1 METANELTLNE
12 FKEVLSYLLTNN
24 KHLEDSGLR
33 PIAVGVEGEAGIGKT
48 MMIEDIAKERGMT
61 MCKVNLAQL
70 EEIGDLVGMPIKEC
84 EVAWIENGQV
94 KDRKWLPESHTKNLD
109 LRLKLTGKVRMS
121 YAPPA
126 WLPSEENP
134 NGTIV
139 FLDDYT
145 RANSMFMQATMEI
158 INTASYISWKLPKYT
173 SIILSSNPDDGQFSV
188 TSLDNAQKTRFINF
202 NLKLNTEEWAKWAE
216 SAEIDGR
223 AINFEL
229 LYGEEIF
236 KKHNNI
242 QTVNPRSYTTFCK
255 AISGLKDWNK
265 PETLALILQISKG
278 CFLNDK
284 DNIIGNLFTT
294 FIANKLDKLIQ
305 PKDMIELKWETLE
318 PRMRDCVYDNGNY
331 RPEIASVL
339 TIRLMNYILYQFGT
353 KGAIK
358 DNTVHDRILEIVEN
372 DELLFSEDLI
382 FHLIKTLVT
391 KYPGRTGK
399 LLMNAKIRNK
409 IVL

>member
-1 METANELTLNE
+1 MTSNEMTLNE
-12 FKEVLSYLLTNN
+12 FKEVFSYLLDNN
-24 KHLEDSGLR
+24 KHLEDSNLR

-48 MMIEDIAKERGMT
+48 SLIEDIAKERGMT
-61 MCKVNLAQL
+61 LCKVNLAQL
-70 EEIGDLVGMPIKEC
+70 EEIGDLVGMPMKEC

-94 KDRKWLPESHTKNLD
+94 KDKRWMPESQTKNLD
-109 LRLKLTGKVRMS
+109 LRLKLTGRVRMS

-126 WLPSEENP
+126 WLPVDENP

-173 SIILSSNPDDGQFSV
+173 SIVLSSNPDDGQFSV

-202 NLKLNTEEWAKWAE
+202 NLKLNIEDWAKWAE
-216 SAEIDGR
+216 EAEIDGR

-229 LYGEEIF
+229 LYGDEIF
-236 KKHNNI
+236 KKHNNV

-294 FIANKLDKLIQ
+294 FIANKLDRLIQ
-305 PKDMIELKWETLE
+305 PKDMIELKWDTLE
-318 PRMRDCVYDNGNY
+318 PKMKNCVYDNGQF

-339 TIRLMNYILYQFGT
+339 TIRFMNYVLHLFGT
-353 KGAIK
+353 KGGIK
-358 DNTVHDRILEIVEN
+358 ESVVYDRILEIVEN
-372 DELLFSEDLI
+372 DEMLFSEDLI
-382 FHLIKTLVT
+382 FHLVKSLVT

>member
-1 METANELTLNE
+1 MANNEITLNE
-12 FKEVLSYLLTNN
+12 FKEVFSYLLDNN
-24 KHLEDSGLR
+24 KQLEDRNLR
-33 PIAVGVEGEAGIGKT
+33 PIAVGLEGEAGVGKT
-48 MMIEDIAKERGMT
+48 SIIEEVAIERGMT
-61 MCKVNLAQL
+61 LVKVNLAQL
-70 EEIGDLVGMPIKEC
+70 EEIGDLVGLPIKEC
-84 EVAWIENGQV
+84 EVAWIENGKV
-94 KDRKWLPESHTKNLD
+94 KEKRWIPENQTAHLD
-109 LRLKLTGKVRMS
+109 LRLKLTGKIRMA

-126 WLPSEENP
+126 WLPMEENP

-139 FLDDYT
+139 LLDDYT

-158 INTASYISWKLPKYT
+158 INTAQYISWHLPKYT
-173 SIILSSNPDDGQFSV
+173 SIVLTSNPDDGQFSV

-202 NLKLNTEEWAKWAE
+202 NVKLNIEEWAKWAE
-216 SAEIDGR
+216 GAEIDGR

-229 LYGEEIF
+229 LYGNELF
-236 KKHNNI
+236 KKYNNV

-255 AISGLKDWNK
+255 AIGGLTNWESPN
-265 PETLALILQISKG
+265 TLALILQISKG

-294 FIANKLDKLIQ
+294 FIANKLDRLIQ
-305 PKDMIELKWETLE
+305 PKDMIELKWDTLE
-318 PRMRDCVYDNGNY
+318 PKMKNCVYDNGQF

-339 TIRLMNYILYQFGT
+339 TIRFMNYVLHLFGT
-353 KGAIK
+353 KGGIK
-358 DNTVHDRILEIVEN
+358 ESVVYDRILEIIEN
-372 DELLFSEDLI
+372 DEMLFSEDLI
-382 FHLIKTLVT
+382 FHLVKSLVT

>member
-1 METANELTLNE
+1 MTNEITLNE
-12 FKEVLSYLLTNN
+12 FKEVLSYLLDNN
-24 KHLEDSGLR
+24 KSLEDNNLR
-33 PIAVGVEGEAGIGKT
+33 PIAVGVEGEPGVGKT
-48 MMIEDIAKERGMT
+48 TIIEDLAKEKSMT
-61 MCKVNLAQL
+61 MVKLNLSQL
-70 EEIGDLVGMPIKEC
+70 EEIGDLVGLPIKEY
-84 EVAWIENGQV
+84 EVAWVEDNQI
-94 KDRKWLPESHTKNLD
+94 KDTRWLSEIQIKD
-109 LRLKLTGKVRMS
+109 LNPRLKLTGKVRMS

-126 WLPSEENP
+126 WLPSKENP

-145 RANSMFMQATMEI
+145 RANSMFMQASMEI

-173 SIILSSNPDDGQFSV
+173 SIVLSSNPDDGQFSV

-202 NLKLNTEEWAKWAE
+202 NVKLNIEDWAKWAE
-216 SAEIDGR
+216 INGIDGR

-255 AISGLKDWNK
+255 AISGLKDWNN
-265 PETLALILQISKG
+265 PDTLALILQISKG

-305 PKDMIELKWETLE
+305 PKDMLELKWETLE
-318 PRMRDCVYDNGNY
+318 PKMRDCVYDNGNF

-339 TIRLMNYILYQFGT
+339 TIRLMNYILHLLGT

-358 DNTVHDRILEIVEN
+358 EYVIYDRILEIVNNE
-372 DELLFSEDLI
+372 EQLFSEDLI
-382 FHLIKTLVT
+382 FHLVKTLIS

-399 LLMNAKIRNK
+399 LLMNPIIRNK

>member
-1 METANELTLNE
+1 MTSNEMTLNE
-12 FKEVLSYLLTNN
+12 FKEVFSYLLDNN
-24 KHLEDSGLR
+24 KHLEDSNLR

-48 MMIEDIAKERGMT
+48 TLIEDIAKERGMT
-61 MCKVNLAQL
+61 LCKVNLAQL
-70 EEIGDLVGMPIKEC
+70 EEIGDLVGMPMKEC
-84 EVAWIENGQV
+84 EVAWIENGQI
-94 KDRKWLPESHTKNLD
+94 KDKRWMPESQTKNLD
-109 LRLKLTGKVRMS
+109 LRLKLTGRVRMS

-126 WLPSEENP
+126 WLPVDENP

-173 SIILSSNPDDGQFSV
+173 SIVLSSNPDDGQFSV

-202 NLKLNTEEWAKWAE
+202 NLKLNIEDWAKWAE
-216 SAEIDGR
+216 EAEIDGR

-229 LYGEEIF
+229 LYGDEIF
-236 KKHNNI
+236 KKHNNV

-255 AISGLKDWNK
+255 AISGLKDWSK

-294 FIANKLDKLIQ
+294 FIANKLDRLIQ
-305 PKDMIELKWETLE
+305 PKDMIELKWDTLE
-318 PRMRDCVYDNGNY
+318 PKMKNCVYDNGQF

-339 TIRLMNYILYQFGT
+339 TIRFMNYVLHLFGT
-353 KGAIK
+353 KGGIK
-358 DNTVHDRILEIVEN
+358 ESVVYDRILEIVEN
-372 DELLFSEDLI
+372 DEMLFSEDLI
-382 FHLIKTLVT
+382 FHLVKSLVT

>member
-1 METANELTLNE
+1 MTNNEMTLNE
-12 FKEVLSYLLTNN
+12 FKEVFAYLLDNN
-24 KHLEDSGLR
+24 KHLEDNNLR

-48 MMIEDIAKERGMT
+48 SLIEDIARQRGMT
-61 MCKVNLAQL
+61 LCKVNLAQL
-70 EEIGDLVGMPIKEC
+70 EEIGDLVGMPMKEC

-94 KDRKWLPESHTKNLD
+94 KQTRWMPENQTKYLD

-126 WLPSEENP
+126 WLPMDENP
-134 NGTIV
+134 NGTII

-173 SIILSSNPDDGQFSV
+173 SIVLSSNPDDGQFSV

-202 NLKLNTEEWAKWAE
+202 NVKFNIEDWAKWAE
-216 SAEIDGR
+216 EAEIDGR

-229 LYGEEIF
+229 LYGDEIF

-255 AISGLKDWNK
+255 AISGLKNWDN
-265 PETLALILQISKG
+265 PDTLALILQISKG

-294 FIANKLDKLIQ
+294 FIANKLDRLIQ
-305 PKDMIELKWETLE
+305 PKDMIELKWDTLE
-318 PRMRDCVYDNGNY
+318 PKMKNCVYDNGNF

-339 TIRLMNYILYQFGT
+339 TIRFMNYVLHLFGT

-358 DNTVHDRILEIVEN
+358 ENVVYDRILEIVNN
-372 DELLFSEDLI
+372 DEVLFSEDLI
-382 FHLIKTLVT
+382 FHLVKNLITM
-391 KYPGRTGK
+391 YPGRTGK
-399 LLMNAKIRNK
+399 LLMNPIIRNK
-409 IVL
+409 VVL

>member
-1 METANELTLNE
+1 MTNNEITLNE
-12 FKEVLSYLLTNN
+12 FKEVFSYLLDNN
-24 KHLEDSGLR
+24 KHLEDNNLR

-48 MMIEDIAKERGMT
+48 TLIEDIAKERGMT

-70 EEIGDLVGMPIKEC
+70 EEIGDLVGMPIKEY
-84 EVAWIENGQV
+84 EVAWVENGQV
-94 KDRKWLPESHTKNLD
+94 KQTRWMPESQTKHLD

-126 WLPSEENP
+126 WLPMNENP

-173 SIILSSNPDDGQFSV
+173 SIVLSSNPDDGQFSV

-202 NLKLNTEEWAKWAE
+202 NVKFNIEDWAKWAE
-216 SAEIDGR
+216 EAEIDGR

-229 LYGEEIF
+229 LYGDEIF

-255 AISGLKDWNK
+255 AISGLKNWDN
-265 PETLALILQISKG
+265 PDTLALILQISKG

-294 FIANKLDKLIQ
+294 FIANKLDRLIQ
-305 PKDMIELKWETLE
+305 PKDMIELKWDTLE
-318 PRMRDCVYDNGNY
+318 PKMKNCVYDNGNF
-331 RPEIASVL
+331 RPEIASIL
-339 TIRLMNYILYQFGT
+339 TIRFMNYVLYLFGT

-358 DNTVHDRILEIVEN
+358 ENVVYDRILEIVNN
-372 DELLFSEDLI
+372 DEMLFSEDLI
-382 FHLIKTLVT
+382 FHLVKSLIT

-399 LLMNAKIRNK
+399 LLMNPIIRNK
-409 IVL
+409 VVL

>member
-1 METANELTLNE
+1 MTNNEITLNE
-12 FKEVLSYLLTNN
+12 FKEVFSYLLDNN
-24 KHLEDSGLR
+24 KHLEDNNLR

-48 MMIEDIAKERGMT
+48 TLVEDIAKERGMT

-70 EEIGDLVGMPIKEC
+70 EEIGDLVGMPIKEY
-84 EVAWIENGQV
+84 EVAWVENGQV
-94 KDRKWLPESHTKNLD
+94 KQTRWMPESQTKHLD

-126 WLPSEENP
+126 WLPMDENP

-173 SIILSSNPDDGQFSV
+173 SIVLSSNPDDGQFSV

-202 NLKLNTEEWAKWAE
+202 NVKFNIEDWAKWAE
-216 SAEIDGR
+216 EAEIDGR

-229 LYGEEIF
+229 LYGDEIF
-236 KKHNNI
+236 KKHNNV

-255 AISGLKDWNK
+255 AISGLKNWDN
-265 PETLALILQISKG
+265 PDTLALILQISKG

-294 FIANKLDKLIQ
+294 FIANKLDRLIQ
-305 PKDMIELKWETLE
+305 PKDMIELKWDALE
-318 PRMRDCVYDNGNY
+318 PKMKNCVYDNGNF

-339 TIRLMNYILYQFGT
+339 TIRFMNYVLHLFGT

-358 DNTVHDRILEIVEN
+358 ENVVYDRILEIVNN
-372 DELLFSEDLI
+372 DEMLFSEDLI
-382 FHLIKTLVT
+382 FHLVKSLIT

-399 LLMNAKIRNK
+399 LLMNPIIRNK
-409 IVL
+409 VVL

>member
-1 METANELTLNE
+1 MTSNEMTLNE
-12 FKEVLSYLLTNN
+12 FKEVFSYLLDNN
-24 KHLEDSGLR
+24 KHLEDSNLR

-48 MMIEDIAKERGMT
+48 TLIEDIAKERGMT
-61 MCKVNLAQL
+61 LCKVNLAQL
-70 EEIGDLVGMPIKEC
+70 EEIGDLVGMPMKEC

-94 KDRKWLPESHTKNLD
+94 KDKRWMPESQTKNLD
-109 LRLKLTGKVRMS
+109 LRLKLTGRVRMS

-126 WLPSEENP
+126 WLPVDENP

-145 RANSMFMQATMEI
+145 RANSMFMQASMEI

-173 SIILSSNPDDGQFSV
+173 SIVLSSNPDDGQFSV

-202 NLKLNTEEWAKWAE
+202 NLKLNIEDWAKWAE
-216 SAEIDGR
+216 EAEIDGR

-229 LYGEEIF
+229 LYGNEIF
-236 KKHNNI
+236 KKHNNV

-294 FIANKLDKLIQ
+294 FIANKLDRLIQ
-305 PKDMIELKWETLE
+305 PKDMIELKWDTLE
-318 PRMRDCVYDNGNY
+318 PKMKNCVYDNGQF

-339 TIRLMNYILYQFGT
+339 TIRFMNYVLHLFGT
-353 KGAIK
+353 KGGIK
-358 DNTVHDRILEIVEN
+358 ESVVYDRILEIVEN
-372 DELLFSEDLI
+372 DEMLFSEDLI
-382 FHLIKTLVT
+382 FHLVKSLVT

>member
-1 METANELTLNE
+1 MTSNEMTLNE
-12 FKEVLSYLLTNN
+12 FKEVFSYLLDNN
-24 KHLEDSGLR
+24 KHLEDSNLR

-48 MMIEDIAKERGMT
+48 TLIEDIAKERGMT
-61 MCKVNLAQL
+61 LCKVNLAQL
-70 EEIGDLVGMPIKEC
+70 EEIGDLVGMPMKEC

-94 KDRKWLPESHTKNLD
+94 KDKRWMPESQTKNLD
-109 LRLKLTGKVRMS
+109 LRLKLTGRVRMS

-126 WLPSEENP
+126 WLPVDENP

-173 SIILSSNPDDGQFSV
+173 SIVLSSNPDDGQFSV

-202 NLKLNTEEWAKWAE
+202 NLKLNIEDWAKWAE
-216 SAEIDGR
+216 EAEIDGR

-229 LYGEEIF
+229 LYGDEIF
-236 KKHNNI
+236 KKYNNV

-294 FIANKLDKLIQ
+294 FIANKLDRLIQ
-305 PKDMIELKWETLE
+305 PKDMIELQWDTLE
-318 PRMRDCVYDNGNY
+318 PKMKNCVYDNGNF

-339 TIRLMNYILYQFGT
+339 TIRFMNYVLHLFGT
-353 KGAIK
+353 KGGVK
-358 DNTVHDRILEIVEN
+358 ESVVYDRILEIVNN
-372 DELLFSEDLI
+372 DEMLFSEDLI
-382 FHLIKTLVT
+382 FHLVKTLIT

-399 LLMNAKIRNK
+399 LLMNPTIRNK
-409 IVL
+409 VVL

>member
-1 METANELTLNE
+1 MKMYAGLQRIESVEVRIKSLTIT
-12 FKEVLSYLLTNN
+12 K
-24 KHLEDSGLR
+24 
-33 PIAVGVEGEAGIGKT
+33 PKT
-48 MMIEDIAKERGMT
+48 TLIEDIAKERGMT

-70 EEIGDLVGMPIKEC
+70 EEIGDLVGMPIKEY
-84 EVAWIENGQV
+84 EVAWVENGQV
-94 KDRKWLPESHTKNLD
+94 KQTRWMPESQTKHLD

-126 WLPSEENP
+126 WLPMNENP

-173 SIILSSNPDDGQFSV
+173 SIVLSSNPDDGQFSV

-202 NLKLNTEEWAKWAE
+202 NVKFNIEDWAKWAE
-216 SAEIDGR
+216 EAEIDGR

-229 LYGEEIF
+229 LYGDEIF

-255 AISGLKDWNK
+255 AISGLKNWDN
-265 PETLALILQISKG
+265 PDTLALILQISKG

-294 FIANKLDKLIQ
+294 FIANKLDRLIQ
-305 PKDMIELKWETLE
+305 PKDMIELKWDTLE
-318 PRMRDCVYDNGNY
+318 PKMKNCVYDNGNF

-339 TIRLMNYILYQFGT
+339 TIRFMNYVLHLFGT

-358 DNTVHDRILEIVEN
+358 ENVVYDRILEIVNN
-372 DELLFSEDLI
+372 DEMLFSEDLI
-382 FHLIKTLVT
+382 FHLVKNLITM
-391 KYPGRTGK
+391 YPGRTGK
-399 LLMNAKIRNK
+399 LLMNPIIRNK
-409 IVL
+409 VVL

>member
-1 METANELTLNE
+1 MTSNEMTLNE
-12 FKEVLSYLLTNN
+12 FKEVFSYLLDNN
-24 KHLEDSGLR
+24 KHLEDSNLR

-48 MMIEDIAKERGMT
+48 SLIEDIAKERGMT
-61 MCKVNLAQL
+61 LCKVNLAQL
-70 EEIGDLVGMPIKEC
+70 EEIGDLVGMPMKEC

-94 KDRKWLPESHTKNLD
+94 KDKRWMPESQTKNLD
-109 LRLKLTGKVRMS
+109 LRLKLTGRVRMS

-126 WLPSEENP
+126 WLPVDENS

-145 RANSMFMQATMEI
+145 RANSMFMQACMEI

-173 SIILSSNPDDGQFSV
+173 SIVLSSNPDDGQFSV

-202 NLKLNTEEWAKWAE
+202 NLKLNIEDWAKWAE
-216 SAEIDGR
+216 EAEIDGR

-229 LYGEEIF
+229 LYGDEIF
-236 KKHNNI
+236 KKHNNV

-294 FIANKLDKLIQ
+294 FITNKLDRLIQ
-305 PKDMIELKWETLE
+305 PKDMIELKWDTLE
-318 PRMRDCVYDNGNY
+318 PKMKNCVYDNGQF

-339 TIRLMNYILYQFGT
+339 TIRFMNYVLHLFGT
-353 KGAIK
+353 KGGIK
-358 DNTVHDRILEIVEN
+358 ESVVYDRILEIVEN
-372 DELLFSEDLI
+372 DEMLFSEDLI
-382 FHLIKTLVT
+382 FHLVKSLVT

>member
-1 METANELTLNE
+1 MTNNEITLNE
-12 FKEVLSYLLTNN
+12 FKEVFSYLLDNN
-24 KHLEDSGLR
+24 KQLEDKGLR
-33 PIAVGVEGEAGIGKT
+33 PIAVGLEGEAGIGKT
-48 MMIEDIAKERGMT
+48 SLIEDIVKERGMT
-61 MCKVNLAQL
+61 MCKINLAQL

-84 EVAWIENGQV
+84 EVAWIENGQI
-94 KDRKWLPESHTKNLD
+94 KQTRWMPESQIKHLD
-109 LRLKLTGKVRMS
+109 LRLKLTGKIRMS

-126 WLPSEENP
+126 WLPIDENP

-158 INTASYISWKLPKYT
+158 INTANYISWKLPKYT
-173 SIILSSNPDDGQFSV
+173 SIVLSSNPDDGQFSV

-202 NLKLNTEEWAKWAE
+202 NVKFNIEDWAKWAE
-216 SAEIDGR
+216 KAEIDGR

-229 LYGEEIF
+229 LYGNEIF
-236 KKHNNI
+236 KKHNNV

-255 AISGLKDWNK
+255 AISGLKNWDN
-265 PETLALILQISKG
+265 PDTLALILQISKG

-305 PKDMIELKWETLE
+305 PKDMIELKWDTLE
-318 PRMRDCVYDNGNY
+318 PKMKNCVYDNGNF

-339 TIRLMNYILYQFGT
+339 TIRFMNYVLHLFGT
-353 KGAIK
+353 KGAVK
-358 DNTVHDRILEIVEN
+358 DSVVYDRILEIVNNE
-372 DELLFSEDLI
+372 EMLFSEDLI
-382 FHLIKTLVT
+382 FHLVKSLIT

-399 LLMNAKIRNK
+399 LLMNPIIRNK
-409 IVL
+409 VVL

>member
-1 METANELTLNE
+1 MTSNEMTLNE
-12 FKEVLSYLLTNN
+12 FKDVFSYLLDNN
-24 KHLEDSGLR
+24 KHLEDSNLR

-48 MMIEDIAKERGMT
+48 SLIEDIAKERGMT
-61 MCKVNLAQL
+61 LCKVNLAQL
-70 EEIGDLVGMPIKEC
+70 EEIGDLVGMPMKEC

-94 KDRKWLPESHTKNLD
+94 KDKRWMPESQTKNLD
-109 LRLKLTGKVRMS
+109 LRLKLTGRVRMS

-126 WLPSEENP
+126 WLPVDENP

-173 SIILSSNPDDGQFSV
+173 SIVLSSNPDDGQFSV

-202 NLKLNTEEWAKWAE
+202 NLKLNIEDWAKWAE
-216 SAEIDGR
+216 EAEIDGR

-229 LYGEEIF
+229 LYGDEIF
-236 KKHNNI
+236 KKHNNV

-294 FIANKLDKLIQ
+294 FIANKLDRLIQ
-305 PKDMIELKWETLE
+305 PKDMIELKWDTLE
-318 PRMRDCVYDNGNY
+318 PKMKNCVYDNGQF

-339 TIRLMNYILYQFGT
+339 TIRFMNYVLHLFGT
-353 KGAIK
+353 KGGIK
-358 DNTVHDRILEIVEN
+358 ESVVYDRILEIVEN
-372 DELLFSEDLI
+372 DEMLFSEDLI
-382 FHLIKTLVT
+382 FHLVKSLVT

>member
-1 METANELTLNE
+1 MYAGLQRIESVEVRIKSLTIT
-12 FKEVLSYLLTNN
+12 KS
-24 KHLEDSGLR
+24 
-33 PIAVGVEGEAGIGKT
+33 KT
-48 MMIEDIAKERGMT
+48 TLIEDIAKERGMT

-70 EEIGDLVGMPIKEC
+70 EEIGDLVGMPIKEY
-84 EVAWIENGQV
+84 EVAWVENGQV
-94 KDRKWLPESHTKNLD
+94 KQTRWMPESQTKHLD

-126 WLPSEENP
+126 WLPMDENP

-173 SIILSSNPDDGQFSV
+173 SIVLSSNPDDGQFSV

-202 NLKLNTEEWAKWAE
+202 NVKFNIEDWAKWAE
-216 SAEIDGR
+216 EAEIDGR

-229 LYGEEIF
+229 LYGDEIF

-255 AISGLKDWNK
+255 AISGLKNWDN
-265 PETLALILQISKG
+265 PDTLALILQISKG

-294 FIANKLDKLIQ
+294 FIANKLDRLIQ
-305 PKDMIELKWETLE
+305 PKDMIELKWDTLE
-318 PRMRDCVYDNGNY
+318 PKMKNCVYDNGNF

-339 TIRLMNYILYQFGT
+339 TIRFMNYVLHLFGT

-358 DNTVHDRILEIVEN
+358 ENVVYDRILEIVNN
-372 DELLFSEDLI
+372 DEMLFSEDLI
-382 FHLIKTLVT
+382 FHLVKNLITM
-391 KYPGRTGK
+391 YPGRTGK
-399 LLMNAKIRNK
+399 LLMNPIIRNK
-409 IVL
+409 VVL

>member
-1 METANELTLNE
+1 MTNNEMTLNE
-12 FKEVLSYLLTNN
+12 FKEVFTYLLDNN
-24 KHLEDSGLR
+24 KHLEDNNLR

-48 MMIEDIAKERGMT
+48 SLIEDIAKERGMT

-70 EEIGDLVGMPIKEC
+70 EEIGDLIGMPMKEC

-94 KDRKWLPESHTKNLD
+94 KDKRWMPENQTRNLD
-109 LRLKLTGKVRMS
+109 LRLKLTGRVRMS

-126 WLPSEENP
+126 WLPVDENP

-173 SIILSSNPDDGQFSV
+173 SIVLSSNPDDGQFSV

-202 NLKLNTEEWAKWAE
+202 NLKLNIEDWAKWAE
-216 SAEIDGR
+216 EAEIDGR

-229 LYGEEIF
+229 LYGDEIF
-236 KKHNNI
+236 KKHNNV

-294 FIANKLDKLIQ
+294 FIANKLDRLIQ
-305 PKDMIELKWETLE
+305 PKDMIELKWDTLE
-318 PRMRDCVYDNGNY
+318 PKMRNCVYDNGQF

-339 TIRLMNYILYQFGT
+339 TIRFMNYILHLFGT
-353 KGAIK
+353 KGGIK
-358 DNTVHDRILEIVEN
+358 ESVVYDRILEIVEN
-372 DELLFSEDLI
+372 DEMLFSEDLI
-382 FHLIKTLVT
+382 FHLVKSLVT
-391 KYPGRTGK
+391 KYPGRTGR

>member
-1 METANELTLNE
+1 MTNNEITLNE
-12 FKEVLSYLLTNN
+12 FKEVFSYLLDNN
-24 KHLEDSGLR
+24 KHLEDNNLR

-48 MMIEDIAKERGMT
+48 TLIEDIAKERGMT
-61 MCKVNLAQL
+61 MCKINLAQL
-70 EEIGDLVGMPIKEC
+70 EEIGDLVGMPIKEY
-84 EVAWIENGQV
+84 EVAWVENGQV
-94 KDRKWLPESHTKNLD
+94 KQTRWMSESQTKHLD

-126 WLPSEENP
+126 WLPIDENP

-173 SIILSSNPDDGQFSV
+173 SIVLSSNPDDGQFSV

-202 NLKLNTEEWAKWAE
+202 NVKFNIEDWAKWAE
-216 SAEIDGR
+216 EAEIDGR

-229 LYGEEIF
+229 LYGDEIF
-236 KKHNNI
+236 KKHNNV
-242 QTVNPRSYTTFCK
+242 QTINPRSYTTFCK
-255 AISGLKDWNK
+255 AISGLKNWDN
-265 PETLALILQISKG
+265 PDTLALILQISKG

-294 FIANKLDKLIQ
+294 FIANKLDRLIQ
-305 PKDMIELKWETLE
+305 PKDMIELKWDTLE
-318 PRMRDCVYDNGNY
+318 PKMKNCVYDNGNF
-331 RPEIASVL
+331 RPEIASIL
-339 TIRLMNYILYQFGT
+339 TIRFMNYVLHLFGT

-358 DNTVHDRILEIVEN
+358 ENVVYDRILEIVNN
-372 DELLFSEDLI
+372 DEMLFSEDLI
-382 FHLIKTLVT
+382 FHLVKSLITM
-391 KYPGRTGK
+391 YPGRTGK
-399 LLMNAKIRNK
+399 LLMNPIIRNK
-409 IVL
+409 VVL

>member
-1 METANELTLNE
+1 MTNNEMTLNE
-12 FKEVLSYLLTNN
+12 FKEVFTYLLDNN
-24 KHLEDSGLR
+24 KQLEDKGLR
-33 PIAVGVEGEAGIGKT
+33 PIAVGLEGEAGVGKT
-48 MMIEDIAKERGMT
+48 SIIEEIATERGMT
-61 MCKVNLAQL
+61 MVKVNLAQL
-70 EEIGDLVGMPIKEC
+70 EEIGDLVGLPIKEY
-84 EVAWIENGQV
+84 EVAWIDNGNIKDKRWMSENQ
-94 KDRKWLPESHTKNLD
+94 TKNLD
-109 LRLKLTGKVRMS
+109 SRLKLTGRIRMA

-126 WLPSEENP
+126 WLPTEDNP
-134 NGTIV
+134 NGIIV
-139 FLDDYT
+139 LLDDYT

-158 INTASYISWKLPKYT
+158 INTASYISWNLPKYT
-173 SIILSSNPDDGQFSV
+173 SIVLTSNPDDGQFSV

-202 NLKLNTEEWAKWAE
+202 NVKLNIEEWAKWAE
-216 SAEIDGR
+216 EAEIDGR

-229 LYGEEIF
+229 LYGNEIF
-236 KKHNNI
+236 KKHNGV

-318 PRMRDCVYDNGNY
+318 PKMRECVYDNGNF
-331 RPEIASVL
+331 RPDIASIL
-339 TIRLMNYILYQFGT
+339 TIRLMNYILYLFSI

-358 DNTVHDRILEIVEN
+358 ENVVYDRILEIVNN
-372 DELLFSEDLI
+372 DEMLFSEDLI
-382 FHLIKTLVT
+382 FHLVKTLIT

-399 LLMNAKIRNK
+399 LLMNATIRNK
-409 IVL
+409 VVL

>member
-1 METANELTLNE
+1 MTNNEMTLNE
-12 FKEVLSYLLTNN
+12 FKEVFTYLLDNN
-24 KHLEDSGLR
+24 KQLEDKGLR
-33 PIAVGVEGEAGIGKT
+33 PIAVGLEGEAGVGKT
-48 MMIEDIAKERGMT
+48 SIIEEIATERGMT
-61 MCKVNLAQL
+61 MVKVNLAQL
-70 EEIGDLVGMPIKEC
+70 EEIGDLVGLPIKEY
-84 EVAWIENGQV
+84 EVAWIDNGNIKDKRWMSENQ
-94 KDRKWLPESHTKNLD
+94 TKNLD
-109 LRLKLTGKVRMS
+109 SRLKLTGRVRMA

-126 WLPSEENP
+126 WLPTEDNP
-134 NGTIV
+134 NGIIV
-139 FLDDYT
+139 LLDDYT
-145 RANSMFMQATMEI
+145 RANSMFIQATMEI
-158 INTASYISWKLPKYT
+158 INTAQYISWHLPKYT
-173 SIILSSNPDDGQFSV
+173 SIVLTSNPDDGQFSV

-202 NLKLNTEEWAKWAE
+202 NVKLNIEEWAKWAE
-216 SAEIDGR
+216 EAEIDGR

-229 LYGEEIF
+229 LYGNEIF
-236 KKHNNI
+236 KKHNGV

-318 PRMRDCVYDNGNY
+318 PKMRECVYDNGNF
-331 RPEIASVL
+331 RPDIASIL
-339 TIRLMNYILYQFGT
+339 TIRLMNYILYLFSI

-358 DNTVHDRILEIVEN
+358 ENVVYDRILEIVNN
-372 DELLFSEDLI
+372 DEMLFSEDLI
-382 FHLIKTLVT
+382 FHLVKTLIT

-399 LLMNAKIRNK
+399 LLMNATIRNK
-409 IVL
+409 VVL

>member
-1 METANELTLNE
+1 M
-12 FKEVLSYLLTNN
+12 
-24 KHLEDSGLR
+24 
-33 PIAVGVEGEAGIGKT
+33 
-48 MMIEDIAKERGMT
+48 
-61 MCKVNLAQL
+61 
-70 EEIGDLVGMPIKEC
+70 LVGLPIKEY
-84 EVAWIENGQV
+84 EVAWIDNGNIKDKRWMSENQ
-94 KDRKWLPESHTKNLD
+94 TKNLD
-109 LRLKLTGKVRMS
+109 SRLKLTGRVRMA

-126 WLPSEENP
+126 WLPTEANP
-134 NGTIV
+134 NGIIV
-139 FLDDYT
+139 LLDDYT

-158 INTASYISWKLPKYT
+158 INTASYISWNLPKYT
-173 SIILSSNPDDGQFSV
+173 SIVLTSNPDDGQFSV

-202 NLKLNTEEWAKWAE
+202 NVKLNIEDWAKWAE
-216 SAEIDGR
+216 EAEIDGR

-229 LYGEEIF
+229 LYGNEIF
-236 KKHNNI
+236 KKHNGV

-318 PRMRDCVYDNGNY
+318 PKMRECVYDNGNF
-331 RPEIASVL
+331 RPDIASIL
-339 TIRLMNYILYQFGT
+339 TIRLMNYILYLFSI

-358 DNTVHDRILEIVEN
+358 ENVVYDRILEIVNN
-372 DELLFSEDLI
+372 DEMLFSEDLI
-382 FHLIKTLVT
+382 FHLVKTLIT

-399 LLMNAKIRNK
+399 LLMNATIRNK
-409 IVL
+409 VVL

>member
-1 METANELTLNE
+1 
-12 FKEVLSYLLTNN
+12 
-24 KHLEDSGLR
+24 
-33 PIAVGVEGEAGIGKT
+33 
-48 MMIEDIAKERGMT
+48 MI
-61 MCKVNLAQL
+61 
-70 EEIGDLVGMPIKEC
+70 
-84 EVAWIENGQV
+84 
-94 KDRKWLPESHTKNLD
+94 TKC
-109 LRLKLTGKVRMS
+109 
-121 YAPPA
+121 
-126 WLPSEENP
+126 
-134 NGTIV
+134 
-139 FLDDYT
+139 
-145 RANSMFMQATMEI
+145 

-173 SIILSSNPDDGQFSV
+173 SVILSSNPDDGQFSV

-358 DNTVHDRILEIVEN
+358 DNTVHDRILEIIEN

-399 LLMNAKIRNK
+399 LLMNSKIRNK

>member
-1 METANELTLNE
+1 MTNNEITLNE
-12 FKEVLSYLLTNN
+12 FKEVFSYLLDNN
-24 KHLEDSGLR
+24 KHLEDNNLR

-48 MMIEDIAKERGMT
+48 TLIEDIAKERGMT

-70 EEIGDLVGMPIKEC
+70 EEIGDLVGMPMKEC

-94 KDRKWLPESHTKNLD
+94 KQTRWMPESQTKNLD

-126 WLPSEENP
+126 WLPMDENP

-173 SIILSSNPDDGQFSV
+173 SVVLSSNPDDGQFSV

-202 NLKLNTEEWAKWAE
+202 NLKLNVEDWAKWAE
-216 SAEIDGR
+216 EAEIDGR

-229 LYGEEIF
+229 LYGDEIF

-255 AISGLKDWNK
+255 AISGLKDWNN
-265 PETLALILQISKG
+265 PDTLALILQISKG

-294 FIANKLDKLIQ
+294 FIANKLDRLIQ

-318 PRMRDCVYDNGNY
+318 PKMKNCVYDNGNF

-339 TIRLMNYILYQFGT
+339 TIRFMNYVLHLFGT

-358 DNTVHDRILEIVEN
+358 ESVVYDRILEIVNN
-372 DELLFSEDLI
+372 DEMLFSEDLI
-382 FHLIKTLVT
+382 FHLVKSLIT

-399 LLMNAKIRNK
+399 LLMNPTIRNK
-409 IVL
+409 VVL

>member
-1 METANELTLNE
+1 MTLNE
-12 FKEVLSYLLTNN
+12 FKEVFTYLLDNN
-24 KHLEDSGLR
+24 KQLEDKGLR
-33 PIAVGVEGEAGIGKT
+33 PIAVGLEGEAGVGKT
-48 MMIEDIAKERGMT
+48 SIIEEIATERSMT
-61 MCKVNLAQL
+61 MVKVNLAQL
-70 EEIGDLVGMPIKEC
+70 EEIGDLVGLPIKEY
-84 EVAWIENGQV
+84 EVAWIDNGNIKDKRWMSENQ
-94 KDRKWLPESHTKNLD
+94 TKNLD
-109 LRLKLTGKVRMS
+109 SRLKLTGRVRMA

-126 WLPSEENP
+126 WLPTEDNP
-134 NGTIV
+134 NGIIV
-139 FLDDYT
+139 LLDDYT

-158 INTASYISWKLPKYT
+158 INTASYISWNLPKYT
-173 SIILSSNPDDGQFSV
+173 SIVLTSNPDDGQFSV

-202 NLKLNTEEWAKWAE
+202 NVKLNIEDWAKWAE
-216 SAEIDGR
+216 EAEIDGR

-229 LYGEEIF
+229 LYGNEIF
-236 KKHNNI
+236 KKHNGV

-318 PRMRDCVYDNGNY
+318 PKMRECVYDNGNF
-331 RPEIASVL
+331 RPDIASIL
-339 TIRLMNYILYQFGT
+339 TIRLMNYILYLFSI

-358 DNTVHDRILEIVEN
+358 ENVVYDRILEIVNN
-372 DELLFSEDLI
+372 DEMLFSEDLI
-382 FHLIKTLVT
+382 FHLVKTLIT

-399 LLMNAKIRNK
+399 LLMNATIRNK
-409 IVL
+409 VVL

>member
-1 METANELTLNE
+1 MYAGLQRIESVEVRIKSLMITKPKTTL
-12 FKEVLSYLLTNN
+12 
-24 KHLEDSGLR
+24 
-33 PIAVGVEGEAGIGKT
+33 
-48 MMIEDIAKERGMT
+48 IEDIAKERGMT

-70 EEIGDLVGMPIKEC
+70 EEIGDLVGMPMKEC

-94 KDRKWLPESHTKNLD
+94 KQTRWMPESQTKNLD

-126 WLPSEENP
+126 WLPMDENP

-173 SIILSSNPDDGQFSV
+173 SIVLSSNPDDGQFSV

-202 NLKLNTEEWAKWAE
+202 NLKLNVEDWAKWAE
-216 SAEIDGR
+216 EAEIDGR

-229 LYGEEIF
+229 LYGNEIF

-255 AISGLKDWNK
+255 AISGLKDWNN
-265 PETLALILQISKG
+265 PDTLALILQISKG

-294 FIANKLDKLIQ
+294 FIANKLDRLIQ

-318 PRMRDCVYDNGNY
+318 PKMKNCVYDNGNF

-339 TIRLMNYILYQFGT
+339 TIRFMNYVLYLFGT

-358 DNTVHDRILEIVEN
+358 ESVVYDRILEIVNNE
-372 DELLFSEDLI
+372 EMLFSEDLI
-382 FHLIKTLVT
+382 FHLVKSLIT

-399 LLMNAKIRNK
+399 LLMNPTIRNK
-409 IVL
+409 VVL

>member
-1 METANELTLNE
+1 MASNEMTLNE
-12 FKEVLSYLLTNN
+12 FKEVFTYLLDNN
-24 KHLEDSGLR
+24 RHLEDGGLR
-33 PIAVGVEGEAGIGKT
+33 PIAIGIEGEAGLGKT
-48 MMIEDIAKERGMT
+48 TLVEDVAKQRGMT
-61 MCKVNLAQL
+61 LCKVNLSQL
-70 EEIGDLVGMPIKEC
+70 EEVGDLTGFPIKEY
-84 EVAWIENGQV
+84 EVAWIEKGEV
-94 KDRKWLPESHTKNLD
+94 KQKRWMTEQQTKNLD
-109 LRLKLTGKVRMS
+109 IRLKLTGKVRMS

-126 WLPSEENP
+126 WLPIEENP
-134 NGTIV
+134 NGVIL

-173 SIILSSNPDDGQFSV
+173 SVVLSSNPDDGQFQVS
-188 TSLDNAQKTRFINF
+188 SLDNAMKTRFINF
-202 NLKLNTEEWAKWAE
+202 NVKLNIEEWAKWAE
-216 SAEIDGR
+216 GANIDGR

-236 KKHNNI
+236 KKHHNV

-255 AISGLKDWNK
+255 AISGLKDWNN
-265 PETLALILQISKG
+265 PDTLALILQISKG
-278 CFLNDK
+278 CFLNDT

-305 PKDMIELKWETLE
+305 PKDMVELNWENLE
-318 PRMRDCVYDNGNY
+318 PKMRDCVYDSGVY

-339 TIRLMNYILYQFGT
+339 TIRFMNYILHLFGL
-353 KGAIK
+353 KGGIK
-358 DNTVHDRILEIVEN
+358 ESTVYDRILEIVDN
-372 DELLFSEDLI
+372 DEMLFSEDLI
-382 FHLIKTLVT
+382 FHLVKTLVS

>member
-1 METANELTLNE
+1 MTNNEITLNE
-12 FKEVLSYLLTNN
+12 FKEVFSYLLDNN
-24 KHLEDSGLR
+24 KHLEDNNLR

-48 MMIEDIAKERGMT
+48 TLIEDIAKERGMT

-70 EEIGDLVGMPIKEC
+70 EEIGDLVGMPIKEY
-84 EVAWIENGQV
+84 EVAWVENGQV
-94 KDRKWLPESHTKNLD
+94 KQTRWMPESQTKHLD

-126 WLPSEENP
+126 WLPMDENP

-173 SIILSSNPDDGQFSV
+173 SIVLSSNPDDGQFSV

-202 NLKLNTEEWAKWAE
+202 NVKFNIEDWAKWAE
-216 SAEIDGR
+216 EAEIDGR

-229 LYGEEIF
+229 LYGDEIF
-236 KKHNNI
+236 KKHNNV

-255 AISGLKDWNK
+255 AISGLKNWDN
-265 PETLALILQISKG
+265 PDTLALILQISKG
-278 CFLNDK
+278 CFLTDK

-294 FIANKLDKLIQ
+294 FIANKLDRLIQ
-305 PKDMIELKWETLE
+305 PKDMIELKWDTLE
-318 PRMRDCVYDNGNY
+318 PKMKNCVYDNGNF

-339 TIRLMNYILYQFGT
+339 TIRFMNYVLHLFGT

-358 DNTVHDRILEIVEN
+358 ENVVYDRILEIVNN
-372 DELLFSEDLI
+372 DEMLFSEDLI
-382 FHLIKTLVT
+382 FHLVKNLITM
-391 KYPGRTGK
+391 YPGRTGK
-399 LLMNAKIRNK
+399 LLMNPIIRNK
-409 IVL
+409 VVL

>member
-1 METANELTLNE
+1 MTLNE
-12 FKEVLSYLLTNN
+12 FKEVFAYLLDNN
-24 KHLEDSGLR
+24 KHLEDNNLR

-48 MMIEDIAKERGMT
+48 TLIEDIAKKRGMT

-70 EEIGDLVGMPIKEC
+70 EEIGDLVGMPMKEC

-94 KDRKWLPESHTKNLD
+94 KQTRWMPESQTKNLD

-126 WLPSEENP
+126 WLPMDENP

-173 SIILSSNPDDGQFSV
+173 SIVLSSNPDDGQFSV

-202 NLKLNTEEWAKWAE
+202 NLKLNVEDWAKWAE
-216 SAEIDGR
+216 EAEIDGR

-229 LYGEEIF
+229 LYGNEIF

-255 AISGLKDWNK
+255 AISGLKDWNN
-265 PETLALILQISKG
+265 PDTLALILQISKG

-294 FIANKLDKLIQ
+294 FIANKLDRLIQ

-318 PRMRDCVYDNGNY
+318 PKMKNCVYDNGNF

-339 TIRLMNYILYQFGT
+339 TIRFMNYVLHLFGT

-358 DNTVHDRILEIVEN
+358 ESVVYDRILEIVNNE
-372 DELLFSEDLI
+372 EMLFSEDLI
-382 FHLIKTLVT
+382 FHLVKSLIT

-399 LLMNAKIRNK
+399 LLMNPTIRNK
-409 IVL
+409 VVL